1 MTTYLRSPEA
11 ARRLGVTLNTLYAYV
26 SRGRVHRTL
35 AADGRTSLF
44 DLEEIDALRERS
56 QRGPS
61 EPPPSIDVR
70 IATGVTRLDETGPSY
85 RNHRIET
92 LLDRSFEEAAELLW
106 TGELPTRRPR
116 WEAPAGIE
124 VRDVEPSDAELIR
137 LALDLDDAQPGLALD
152 APDVARR
159 LLAAIPLRFGVVPGP
174 TDPLAASVARLWVSE
189 PSDALVAATD
199 RALLLLADHELATST
214 LAVRVATSV
223 RASTTMSFV
232 AGLAAVAGDLHGAA
246 SSYAHRLLDDAARV
260 GAREAIA
267 RARSNEAATTAPPG
281 ADVAGRVPGFG
292 HSIYRLHDPR
302 FAPLMER
309 VRQLPDPDRKMQ
321 VVDELLVEAGASV
334 PKAPNVDLALGAL
347 TWLGGLPEDAPLFS
361 IARIAGWT
369 AHHLEER
376 DERPLRFRGLAR

>member
-70 IATGVTRLDETGPSY
+70 IATAVTRLDENGPSY
-85 RNHRIET
+85 RNHRVQT

-106 TGELPTRRPR
+106 TGALPDRRPR
-116 WEAPAGIE
+116 WEPPAAITVSSEAPSIE
-124 VRDVEPSDAELIR
+124 GLIR
-137 LALDLDDAQPGLALD
+137 LALDLADDEPKGVTLD

-159 LLAAIPLRFGVVPGP
+159 LLAAIPVRFGVLAGP
-174 TDPLAASVARLWVSE
+174 DDPLAAAVARLWVPD
-189 PSDALVAATD
+189 PSAALVAAID

-223 RASTTMSFV
+223 RASTTMSIV

-246 SSYAHRLLDDAARV
+246 SSYAHRLLDDAARSGV
-260 GAREAIA
+260 REAIA
-267 RARSNEAATTAPPG
+267 RARSDG
-281 ADVAGRVPGFG
+281 GRVPGFG

-309 VRQLPDPDRKMQ
+309 VRQLPDPDRRMR

-334 PKAPNVDLALGAL
+334 PKAPNIDLALGAL